1 MRFSNT
7 LQGYQSSWLSA
18 DLLAGLIVAVL
29 ITPQSIAYALLAG
42 LPPQAGLYSAL
53 LPVAIYA
60 FLGTSPLLAVGP
72 VAIISLMTFDALHQI
87 ATPSTAEYMT
97 LAAALAFLAGLWL
110 LLFWL
115 VDLGRWTT
123 FISQSVISA
132 FTSATALLIVLSQ
145 LHHVLGVD
153 ASGHAD
159 FWNTLTGLLA
169 EVPSTEWHTVLFAI
183 AALIMLLAW
192 QYGMPKISH
201 SLPVPM
207 ANLLNKSGP
216 LLVVIAGIVI
226 VSNSALNIATVGEL
240 PSGLPVF
247 GLPNITFAEWQ
258 SLIVSAGI
266 IALICYITSI
276 SASEALIALD
286 KSGQVQSNNNTQE
299 LLALGGANIAAALTQ
314 AFPIAGSFSRS
325 VVNQAA
331 GAKSQMAAL
340 ITVALVLI
348 ICLFANHLFTNLP
361 QAILAVII
369 IASAWPL
376 VSFTEGFNAWRYQ
389 HSDGIVWF
397 ISFLAVLAIGAESGI
412 LMGMVLSLALYIKR
426 TSEPHIAEV
435 GRVANSDH
443 FRNVLHYKVHTSP
456 NVLMIRIDENLYFAN
471 SRYLLKIIRQ
481 RMQARSQIQHIVLVG
496 TAINHIDYN
505 GFQTLEKLLHG
516 LKEHGYLLHLA
527 EFKMP
532 VIKQLEHTDFL
543 QHLQPGQLFFTASHA
558 LKTLGNLP
566 ESESNKN

>member
-1 MRFSNT
+1 MRFSNS
-7 LQGYQSSWLSA
+7 LQGYQSSWFSA

-53 LPVAIYA
+53 LPVAVYA
-60 FLGTSPLLAVGP
+60 VLGSSPLLAVGP
-72 VAIISLMTFDALHQI
+72 VAIISLMTFDALHQV
-87 ATPSTAEYMT
+87 AMPGSSEYMV
-97 LAAALAFLAGLWL
+97 LAAALAFLTGLWL

-145 LHHVLGVD
+145 LHHVLGVN

-159 FWNTLTGLLA
+159 FYHTLAGLYQ
-169 EVPSTEWHTVLFAI
+169 EVSFTDVTTLIFAI
-183 AALIMLLAW
+183 VALVALLVW
-192 QYGMPKISH
+192 QYQVPKLSRN
-201 SLPVPM
+201 LPKAL
-207 ANLLNKSGP
+207 ANLVNKSGP
-216 LLVVIAGIVI
+216 LLIVIAGILLVQQF
-226 VSNSALNIATVGEL
+226 SFQLQTVGEL
-240 PSGLPVF
+240 PSGLPSF
-247 GLPNITFAEWQ
+247 GLPSLTVQQWQ
-258 SLIVSAGI
+258 QLIGSAAI
-266 IALICYITSI
+266 IALISYITSL
-276 SASEALIALD
+276 SASEAMAALN
-286 KSGQVQSNNNTQE
+286 KEGPSSNNNNQE

-331 GAKSQMAAL
+331 GAKSQMAGL
-340 ITVALVLI
+340 ITVALVLVV
-348 ICLFANHLFTNLP
+348 CLFASRLFTHLP

-376 VSFTEGFNAWRYQ
+376 VGFGDGVQAWRYQ
-389 HSDGIVWF
+389 HSDGLVWF
-397 ISFLAVLAIGAESGI
+397 ISFVAVLIGGAETGI
-412 LMGMVLSLALYIKR
+412 LLGMLLSLALYIKR

-443 FRNVLHYKVHTSP
+443 FRNVLHYQVQTSP

-471 SRYLLKIIRQ
+471 SRYLLKVIRQ
-481 RMQARSQIQHIVLVG
+481 RLEARQGIEHVVLVG
-496 TAINHIDYN
+496 TAINHIDFN
-505 GFQTLEKLLHG
+505 GFQTLQHLLQG
-516 LKEHGYLLHLA
+516 LNEHHLQLHLA

-543 QHLQPGQLFFTASHA
+543 TAMRPGQLFFTASAA
-558 LKTLGNLP
+558 LKELSGD
-566 ESESNKN
+566 SR